1 MYKKGCIFLLMVLAA
16 SYGVIV
22 SSASRAIE
30 PELPQI
36 RTALVLGGGGAR
48 GAAHIG
54 VLEVLERERIPIDC
68 VVGTSMGALVAG
80 SYAAGLSPKVMRK
93 KLAEADW
100 TDMFL
105 DGADYSQLSY
115 RKKNVTKRYLSG
127 AEVGVT
133 KKGLQLQSGVIAGE
147 KIKLFFNQLVAA
159 DLGERD
165 IEQLVIPTAIVATDI
180 GTGERVVFRRG
191 SLTQAMR
198 ASMSVPGLMAP
209 VEYEGRKLVDGG
221 LVDNLPIEVARELC
235 QANRV
240 IAVNV
245 GSPLKPA
252 SEIGSLLSV
261 SGQMIGILTQ
271 QNVERSLA
279 TLTEQDI
286 YIYPD
291 LGDIKATDF
300 ARYADSAAI
309 GRKTAE
315 QHLTQLRELS
325 VSKTK
330 YREWRARKKD
340 KRESKIVI
348 DHIEIV
354 PLKHVHTEFV
364 ARQVRQQENTPLNRA
379 QLEQDLIRIYGD
391 GFYESVDYRIHNH
404 NQKNILEIVAKE
416 KNWSSDYVTFGF
428 TIDSEYRQGST
439 FNLRSAYRNTWM
451 NNYGGEFFAAADVG
465 SKPSVEVSFYQPLDN
480 RHKYFIEPAYYKG
493 RETINLFVN
502 DEKFAEY
509 RLFTSY
515 ADIAVGRNM
524 GIVGQA
530 KLGWRDYHMKGE
542 ADISQL
548 SLPNIDERY
557 GGLLAELVLD
567 KRNRLYFPSRGWSS
581 EVNYF
586 DSDDV
591 GYKKI
596 SADVN
601 VAYSLDDLVLAARSY
616 YGTAIDGVLPFYDS
630 VMLGGFLNMSG
641 YASNQILADD
651 VFYTHLRAER
661 IIGRMPL
668 GLNGDMRFGFG
679 LEAAN
684 IGVNYT
690 MTREEDWLNSAVIY
704 LGGETP
710 LGPAYL
716 GYGFTLSGDFN
727 LYFQIGAF

>member
-1 MYKKGCIFLLMVLAA
+1 MLKKTRFLSVILLVVCCGVVLPSKVTAT
-16 SYGVIV
+16 
-22 SSASRAIE
+22 E
-30 PELPQI
+30 PEATQH

-80 SYAAGLSPKVMRK
+80 AYAAGLSPKVMRK

-115 RKKNVTKRYLSG
+115 RKKSVTKRYLSG

-198 ASMSVPGLMAP
+198 ASMSVPGFMAP

-221 LVDNLPIEVARELC
+221 LVDNVPIQVARDLC
-235 QANRV
+235 QPTRV

-252 SEIGSLLSV
+252 EEVSSLLSV

-286 YIYPD
+286 YLYPD
-291 LGDIKATDF
+291 LGDIRATDF
-300 ARYADSAAI
+300 DRHVETAAI

-315 QHLTQLRELS
+315 QQLTALRELS
-325 VSKTK
+325 VSKAD
-330 YREWRARKKD
+330 YRAWRARKKD
-340 KRESKIVI
+340 RRAPIITI
-348 DHIEIV
+348 DHIKII
-354 PLKHVHTEFV
+354 PLKHVHPEFI
-364 ARQVRQQENTPLNRA
+364 ARQIRQQENAPLNRA

-391 GFYESVDYRIHNH
+391 GFYESVDYRIYTQD
-404 NQKNILEIVAKE
+404 QKNTLEIIAKE

-439 FNLRSAYRNTWM
+439 FNLRSAYRNTWI
-451 NNYGGEFFAAADVG
+451 NNYGGEFFAAADIG
-465 SKPSVEVSFYQPLDN
+465 SKPLVEISFYQPLDK
-480 RHKYFIEPAYYKG
+480 RHKYFIEPSYYKG

-502 DEKFAEY
+502 DEKSAEY

-515 ADIAVGRNM
+515 ADIAVGWNM

-548 SLPNIDERY
+548 ALPNIDERY
-557 GGLLAELVLD
+557 GGFVAELVLD

-591 GYKKI
+591 GYKKV
-596 SADVN
+596 SVDLQA
-601 VAYSLDDLVLAARSY
+601 AYSLEDTVLAARSY

-651 VFYTHLRAER
+651 VFYSHLRTER

-668 GLNGDMRFGFG
+668 GLSGDMRLG
-679 LEAAN
+679 LGVEAAN

-690 MTREEDWLNSAVIY
+690 MTKKKDWLNSAVIY